1 MSDTGIAPMATLC
14 GPVASSPKRTTSSRM
29 PRLWVV
35 LVPLVLLGHFTLWHL
50 VHNGGTRPLT
60 EVDRERD
67 WFVVTQKPLLV
78 LLTTFTRD
86 LGKAYI
92 QTNILRNWALLR
104 PVVQP
109 VLYSTYD
116 DGPLIEFA
124 KQLGWHVL
132 HAHNVTEFNAP
143 YVKGIYESA
152 MDVYDAPF
160 YGYCNG
166 DILFDSSIVK
176 TLREVERRLYALNT
190 TMVTGRRINVKM
202 NLSIVT
208 PLFQLSD
215 VTDKA
220 RKGTIIRPYA
230 EDYFFVTRDFPWHV
244 VPDVVIGR
252 PAYDNFLVAIAIKQN
267 VSVIDAT
274 KTLLAFHQT
283 GVDGNRAGHHRTGAD
298 YNLKVIKKAYGTFSY
313 KQGWTTQA
321 PYEMERDIFGNVFIQ
336 VRPPKPAVT
345 KPAPVSKKAVAK
357 LPEKTAAKR
366 PETVVA
372 KAGGQVV
379 SKTPANVVA
388 MAKDKV
394 VAKIPDKG
402 VVKAAVKI
410 AVGEQEKFK
419 QTPVPK

>member
-1 MSDTGIAPMATLC
+1 MIYRLVTVIECSAVR
-14 GPVASSPKRTTSSRM
+14 VAKRM

-50 VHNGGTRPLT
+50 AHNGGSQPVT
-60 EVDRERD
+60 EVDRERV
-67 WFVVTQKPLLV
+67 WFVGTQRPLLV

-86 LGKAYI
+86 QGKAYI

-124 KQLGWHVL
+124 KQLGWHIL
-132 HAHNVTEFNAP
+132 RSRKVTEFNAP
-143 YVKGIYESA
+143 YLKDIYESA
-152 MDVYDAPF
+152 MDAYDAPF

-166 DILFDSSIVK
+166 DILFDSGIVK

-202 NLSIVT
+202 NLSVVT

-220 RKGTIIRPYA
+220 RTGTIMRPYA

-283 GVDGNRAGHHRTGAD
+283 GVDGNQAGQKKVGALH
-298 YNLKVIKKAYGTFSY
+298 NFRVIWKAYGRFDYTAGYTSM
-313 KQGWTTQA
+313 T
-321 PYEMERDIFGNVFIQ
+321 PYLTESDIFDDIFIQ
-336 VRPPKPAVT
+336 
-345 KPAPVSKKAVAK
+345 
-357 LPEKTAAKR
+357 KR
-366 PETVVA
+366 PRVLRTA
-372 KAGGQVV
+372 K
-379 SKTPANVVA
+379 KKL
-388 MAKDKV
+388 AK
-394 VAKIPDKG
+394 KG
-402 VVKAAVKI
+402 I
-410 AVGEQEKFK
+410 
-419 QTPVPK
+419 